1 MLFKKIDNPEQ
12 FRAKIVDKID
22 EILGNH
28 KNSSNLEKGIFN
40 YTLKEAERRK
50 VIKKWDNAGFV
61 QIYTSHLRSIIQNI
75 NKNTHILDQINDETI
90 QPHVVAFMT
99 HQELRPE
106 KWDELIKR
114 KSIIDQN
121 KFEGNIEASTD
132 TFTCRKCKSK
142 KCTFMSVQCKS
153 SDEPMTIFVT
163 CLECGNRWKTC

>member
-1 MLFKKIDNPEQ
+1 MSFKKIDNPEQ

-106 KWDELIKR
+106 KWDELILK
-114 KSIIDQN
+114 KSITDKH
-121 KFEGNIEASTD
+121 KFEGNVEASTD

-142 KCTFMSVQCKS
+142 KCTYLAAQTRS
-153 SDEPMTIFVT
+153 SDEPTTIFVT
-163 CLECGNRWKTC
+163 CLECGNRWKTS

>member
-1 MLFKKIDNPEQ
+1 MSLKKIEHPEQ
-12 FRAKIVDKID
+12 FRAKIVEKID
-22 EILGNH
+22 EILINP
-28 KNSSNLEKGIFN
+28 KNSANLEKGIFN
-40 YTLKEAERRK
+40 YSLKEAERRK

-61 QIYTSHLRSIIQNI
+61 QIYTSHLRSIIHNI
-75 NKNTHILDQINDETI
+75 NKNTHILEQINDGTI
-90 QPHVVAFMT
+90 QSHTVAFMT